1 MCVLLSATL
10 TPAVFS
16 SVLPGQSFS
25 LGGERRDRKK
35 TTTLTAI
42 SNSDSMKLS
51 FKGKKNNRRKKTK
64 QDHSIKFDNNNHR
77 FDVPVKAYF
86 HSICTL
92 LDLLSILNI
101 HYTLPPS
108 SACLSPSLPSSFPLV
123 VSAII
128 IPLFFEVFVK
138 NKIQGPTNNPQ
149 TCEYTLLLS
158 IGGPTWSPTA
168 GTLSL

>member
-1 MCVLLSATL
+1 MQFNQCVCVLLSATL

-35 TTTLTAI
+35 TTLTAI

-108 SACLSPSLPSSFPLV
+108 LSLSVSLSPFLFPSGSKRNNYP
-123 VSAII
+123 II
-128 IPLFFEVFVK
+128 L
-138 NKIQGPTNNPQ
+138 
-149 TCEYTLLLS
+149 
-158 IGGPTWSPTA
+158 
-168 GTLSL
+168 